1 MKTAC
6 IKVGNTE
13 FDCIGTKECMNGIL
27 SYLDKNDVQTP
38 TVALAEIIYR
48 GIHAYA
54 RDGKTGNEV
63 DAYNKA
69 LHRSGLLV
77 NEDIYQLAAF
87 YEDPEKFSF
96 QLPDKDSFQK
106 RRESFQA
113 IFQ

>member
-1 MKTAC
+1 MKTSC

-13 FDCIGTKECMNGIL
+13 FDCIGSKESMNGIL
-27 SYLDKNDVQTP
+27 SYLDKNNVQTP
-38 TVALAEIIYR
+38 TIALAEIIYR

-54 RDGKTGNEV
+54 RDRKTGNEV
-63 DAYNKA
+63 AAYNKA

-77 NEDIYQLAAF
+77 NEDIFQLAAF

-96 QLPDKDSFQK
+96 QLPDKDNFQK
-106 RRESFQA
+106 RRESFLA